1 MRVRGKASVRPAT
14 GYYPAVALQLSPV
27 SKKAI
32 SEAVAEQLRLLI
44 LRGDIEIGDRLPPER
59 ELAPSFGTNRNTL
72 REAIRSLEA
81 QGLVTVRQ
89 GDGVRVADFRRS
101 GELSILPDLIQ
112 VSSAE
117 ERRLILHDILLMR
130 RKMAVEVAR
139 MAAAQAN
146 SEIVNRLRRLIVR
159 QESARGD
166 LLKTLTT
173 DLEIFE
179 TMVETTGSAGAQLM
193 FHAMSRLSQTLLQ
206 RIPLLLFVHNDY
218 LVDMPAIVEA
228 IADHDPDR
236 AGARLEALFE
246 KTDKVLVDRIA
257 ELP

>member
-1 MRVRGKASVRPAT
+1 
-14 GYYPAVALQLSPV
+14 VALQVSPV
-27 SKKAI
+27 TRKAI
-32 SEAVAEQLRLLI
+32 SEAVAEQLRLII
-44 LRGDIEIGDRLPPER
+44 LRGDVKVGERLPPER

-112 VSSAE
+112 VSPPE
-117 ERRLILHDILLMR
+117 QRRAILRDVLLMR

-139 MAAAQAN
+139 MAGEQADDLA
-146 SEIVNRLRRLIVR
+146 ITKLRALIVR
-159 QESARGD
+159 QMESEGD
-166 LLKTLTT
+166 LLRLLTT

-179 TMVETTGSAGAQLM
+179 VMVETSGSAGAQLM

-206 RIPLLLFVHNDY
+206 RIPLLLFVHPDY
-218 LVDMPAIVEA
+218 LIDMPAVVEA
-228 IADHDPDR
+228 VAAHQP
-236 AGARLEALFE
+236 ALAASTLEGLFE
-246 KTDKVLVDRIA
+246 KTDAVLVERIA

>member
-1 MRVRGKASVRPAT
+1 MP
-14 GYYPAVALQLSPV
+14 LQLSPV

-32 SEAVAEQLRLLI
+32 SEAVAEQLRLVI
-44 LRGDIEIGDRLPPER
+44 LRGDVEVGDRLPPER

-112 VSSAE
+112 VSSPE
-117 ERRLILHDILLMR
+117 DRREILHDILLMR

-139 MAAAQAN
+139 MAGASADDAA
-146 SEIVNRLRRLIVR
+146 IRRLRDLISK
-159 QESARGD
+159 QKAAKGD
-166 LLKTLTT
+166 LLRTLTT
-173 DLEIFE
+173 DLELFE
-179 TMVETTGSAGAQLM
+179 TMVETSGSAGAQLM
-193 FHAMSRLSQTLLQ
+193 FHAMGRLSQTLLQ
-206 RIPLLLFVHNDY
+206 RIPLLLFVHPDY
-218 LVDMPAIVEA
+218 LVDMPAVVEA
-228 IADHDPDR
+228 IAARQPDD
-236 AGARLEALFE
+236 AAQVLESLFE

-257 ELP
+257 SLP

>member
-1 MRVRGKASVRPAT
+1 MP
-14 GYYPAVALQLSPV
+14 LQLSPV

-32 SEAVAEQLRLLI
+32 SEAVAEQLRLVI
-44 LRGDIEIGDRLPPER
+44 LRGDVEVGDRLPPER

-112 VSSAE
+112 VSSPE
-117 ERRLILHDILLMR
+117 DRREILHDILLMR

-139 MAAAQAN
+139 MAGASADDAA
-146 SEIVNRLRRLIVR
+146 IRRLRDLISK
-159 QESARGD
+159 QKAAKGD
-166 LLKTLTT
+166 LLRTLTT
-173 DLEIFE
+173 DLELFE
-179 TMVETTGSAGAQLM
+179 TMVETSGSAGAQLM
-193 FHAMSRLSQTLLQ
+193 FHAMGRLSQTLLQ
-206 RIPLLLFVHNDY
+206 RIPLLLFVHPDY
-218 LVDMPAIVEA
+218 LIDMPEVVEA
-228 IADHDPDR
+228 IAARQPDD
-236 AGARLEALFE
+236 AARVLESLFE

-257 ELP
+257 SLP

>member
-1 MRVRGKASVRPAT
+1 VP
-14 GYYPAVALQLSPV
+14 LELSPV

-44 LRGDIEIGDRLPPER
+44 LRGDVEIGDRLPPER

-112 VSSAE
+112 VSSPE
-117 ERRLILHDILLMR
+117 DRREILHDVLLMR

-139 MAAAQAN
+139 MAGASADPAAIA
-146 SEIVNRLRRLIVR
+146 RLRSLIER
-159 QESARGD
+159 QRAAAGD
-166 LLKTLTT
+166 LLRTLTT
-173 DLEIFE
+173 DLELFE
-179 TMVETTGSAGAQLM
+179 AMVESSGSVGAQLM
-193 FHAMSRLSQTLLQ
+193 FHAMGRLSQTLIQ
-206 RIPLLLFVHNDY
+206 RIPMLLFVHPDY
-218 LVDMPAIVEA
+218 LTDMPAVVEA
-228 IADHDPDR
+228 IAAHDGD
-236 AGARLEALFE
+236 AAAARLESLFE

-257 ELP
+257 LLP

>member
-1 MRVRGKASVRPAT
+1 MP
-14 GYYPAVALQLSPV
+14 LELSPV

-32 SEAVAEQLRLLI
+32 SEAVAEQLRILI
-44 LRGDIEIGDRLPPER
+44 LRGDIQIGDRLPPER

-112 VSSAE
+112 VSSPE
-117 ERRLILHDILLMR
+117 ERREILHDVLLMR

-139 MAAAQAN
+139 MAGTQADDAAIA
-146 SEIVNRLRRLIVR
+146 RLRGLIVR
-159 QESARGD
+159 QRAAQGD
-166 LLKTLTT
+166 LLRTLTT
-173 DLEIFE
+173 DLELFE
-179 TMVETTGSAGAQLM
+179 AMVETSGSVGAQLM

-206 RIPLLLFVHNDY
+206 RIPMLLFVHPDY
-218 LVDMPAIVEA
+218 LTDMPRVVEA
-228 IADHDPDR
+228 IAAHEPDE
-236 AGARLEALFE
+236 AADALESLFE
-246 KTDKVLVDRIA
+246 KTDRVLVDRIA
-257 ELP
+257 SLP

>member
-1 MRVRGKASVRPAT
+1 M
-14 GYYPAVALQLSPV
+14 ALKLSPV

-32 SEAVAEQLRLLI
+32 SEAVAEQLRILI
-44 LRGDIEIGDRLPPER
+44 LRGDVEVGDRLPPER

-112 VSSAE
+112 VASPVQ
-117 ERRLILHDILLMR
+117 RREILRDVLLMR
-130 RKMAVEVAR
+130 RKMDVEVAR
-139 MAAAQAN
+139 MAGAQADAGA
-146 SEIVNRLRRLIVR
+146 VARLRALISR
-159 QESARGD
+159 QEAARGD
-166 LLKTLTT
+166 LLRTLTT
-173 DLEIFE
+173 DLELFE
-179 TMVETTGSAGAQLM
+179 TMVETSGSVGAQLM

-206 RIPLLLFVHNDY
+206 RLPLLLFVHPDY
-218 LVDMPAIVEA
+218 LVDMPAVVEA
-228 IADHDPDR
+228 IANHDPDL
-236 AGARLEALFE
+236 AAATLEALFE
-246 KTDKVLVDRIA
+246 KTDAVLVDRIA

>member
-1 MRVRGKASVRPAT
+1 MP
-14 GYYPAVALQLSPV
+14 LQLSPV

-32 SEAVAEQLRLLI
+32 SEAVAEQLRLVI
-44 LRGDIEIGDRLPPER
+44 LRGDVEVGDRLPPER

-112 VSSAE
+112 VSSPE
-117 ERRLILHDILLMR
+117 DRREILHDILLMR

-139 MAAAQAN
+139 MAGASADDAA
-146 SEIVNRLRRLIVR
+146 IRRLRDLISK
-159 QESARGD
+159 QKAAKGD
-166 LLKTLTT
+166 LLRTLTT
-173 DLEIFE
+173 DLELFE
-179 TMVETTGSAGAQLM
+179 TMVETSGSAGAQLM
-193 FHAMSRLSQTLLQ
+193 FHAMGRLSQTLLQ
-206 RIPLLLFVHNDY
+206 RIPLLLFVHPDY
-218 LVDMPAIVEA
+218 LVDMPAVVEA
-228 IADHDPDR
+228 IAAHQPDD
-236 AGARLEALFE
+236 AARVLESLFE

-257 ELP
+257 SLP

>member
-1 MRVRGKASVRPAT
+1 MP
-14 GYYPAVALQLSPV
+14 LQLSPV

-32 SEAVAEQLRLLI
+32 SEAVAEQLRLVI
-44 LRGDIEIGDRLPPER
+44 LRGDVEVGDRLPPER

-112 VSSAE
+112 VSSPE
-117 ERRLILHDILLMR
+117 DRREILHDILLMR

-139 MAAAQAN
+139 MAGASADDAA
-146 SEIVNRLRRLIVR
+146 IRRLRELISK
-159 QESARGD
+159 QKAAEGD
-166 LLKTLTT
+166 LLRTLTT
-173 DLEIFE
+173 DLELFE
-179 TMVETTGSAGAQLM
+179 TMVETSGSAGAQLM
-193 FHAMSRLSQTLLQ
+193 FHAMGRLSQTLLQ
-206 RIPLLLFVHNDY
+206 RIPLLLFVHPDY
-218 LVDMPAIVEA
+218 LIDMPEVVEA
-228 IADHDPDR
+228 IAARQPDD
-236 AGARLEALFE
+236 AARVLESLFE

-257 ELP
+257 SLP